1 MRFEPLLFTAA
12 REGRL
17 AEDAKTEDVRRLV
30 RSFGVRLY
38 LESER
43 INVGNI
49 VRAIRKYGRPA
60 RVLDLGC
67 GDGKTTVA
75 ICGAVGATSVAG
87 IERHDASRASARERG
102 IGAIS
107 ADLDL
112 PLPFADDAFDV
123 VFSNQ
128 VIEHL
133 SDTDRFVSEIFRVLA
148 ADGLAVVSTENMASW
163 HNVAALML
171 GFAPF
176 SANNYS
182 NKVYP
187 LGNPLSIHEGD
198 VLALHDGMVH
208 RRIFTSTSLRALFA
222 GHGFVVRDVLGAGYH
237 PLPPAV
243 GRIDARHAHFITI
256 AATKPAA

>member
-1 MRFEPLLFTAA
+1 MI
-12 REGRL
+12 
-17 AEDAKTEDVRRLV
+17 
-30 RSFGVRLY
+30 RSFGLRLY
-38 LESER
+38 LKSER

-49 VRAIRKYGRPA
+49 ERAIGKYGRPV

-67 GDGKTTVA
+67 GDGKTTME
-75 ICGAVGATSVAG
+75 ICAEVGATSVAG
-87 IERHDASRASARERG
+87 VERHDASRAAARERG
-102 IGAIS
+102 IDAVA

-112 PLPFADDAFDV
+112 PLPFADGAFDV

-182 NKVYP
+182 NKIYP
-187 LGNPLSIHEGD
+187 LGNPLSIHQGD
-198 VLALHDGMVH
+198 VLELHEGMVH

-222 GHGFVVRDVLGAGYH
+222 GHGFAVREVLGAGYH
-237 PLPPAV
+237 PLPPSF
-243 GRIDARHAHFITI
+243 GRLDARHAHFITI
-256 AATKPAA
+256 AATKPPA